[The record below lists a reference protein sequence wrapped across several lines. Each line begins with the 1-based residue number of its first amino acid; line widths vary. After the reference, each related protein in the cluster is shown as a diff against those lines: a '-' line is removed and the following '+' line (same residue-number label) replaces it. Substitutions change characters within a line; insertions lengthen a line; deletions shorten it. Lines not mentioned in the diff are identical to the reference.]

1 MTTDV
6 STIKAE
12 AKASTE
18 AAENAFLSK
27 VFAAPEATAPS
38 RSDEEVLDEAVG
50 EQNSTEGEPE
60 AEVEEKPKK
69 GESAQSDSEYEKA
82 CSTLALDG
90 YSKTVLG
97 KLDRTEVLE
106 LASKAKE
113 RHAKTANE
121 LKTRAERIK
130 ELEEATSAAKETSSP
145 TEASEDDDL
154 KEIRDTYGEEFAA
167 SLTKALNRRKSE
179 YEQRIA
185 ALEQERVRG
194 IIDGARASLKD
205 QFPQLDDPD
214 KLEKIQVEMGNHL
227 HKYQDLPASE
237 RAKMSMRDAARVL
250 FFDEVKASEAGKALA
265 AHRKRIGSQPT
276 PPNGKP
282 MGQKAMTPAEREDA
296 LLDAIFRG
304 DTEAKERLMRLS

>member
-1 MTTDV
+1 MTDV
-6 STIKAE
+6 STIKSE
-12 AKASTE
+12 AKATTE
-18 AAENAFLSK
+18 AAENAFLAK
-27 VFAAPEATAPS
+27 VFAAPEPEAPV
-38 RSDEEVLDEAVG
+38 RSDEEALEAAVG
-50 EQNSTEGEPE
+50 EQNSSEAE
-60 AEVEEKPKK
+60 AEVDEKESPKK
-69 GESAQSDSEYEKA
+69 GEKAQSDSDWEKA

-90 YSKTVLG
+90 FSKTVLE
-97 KLDRTEVLE
+97 KLDRAEVLE

-130 ELEEATSAAKETSSP
+130 ELEEAKSKAPETASP
-145 TEASEDDDL
+145 TDAEDDEL
-154 KEIRDTYGEEFAA
+154 KEIRETYGEEFAA
-167 SLTKALNRRKSE
+167 SLAKALKRRDSE
-179 YEQRIA
+179 YEQRMA
-185 ALEQERVRG
+185 VFEQERVRV

-214 KLEKIQVEMGNHL
+214 KLEKVQIEMGSHL
-227 HKYQDLPASE
+227 HKYQDLPAND
-237 RAKMSMRDAARVL
+237 RAKMAMRDAARVL

-276 PPNGKP
+276 PPNGRP
-282 MGQKAMTPAEREDA
+282 MGQKAMTPSEREDA

>member
-1 MTTDV
+1 MTDV

-12 AKASTE
+12 AKATTE
-18 AAENAFLSK
+18 AAENAFLAK
-27 VFAAPEATAPS
+27 VFAGPESDAPV
-38 RSDEEVLDEAVG
+38 RSDEEVLEDVVG
-50 EQNSTEGEPE
+50 EQNSAKGEPE
-60 AEVEEKPKK
+60 AEVEEKPQK
-69 GESAQSDSEYEKA
+69 GEKAQSDSDWEKA

-90 YSKTVLG
+90 FSKTVLE

-121 LKTRAERIK
+121 LKTRTERIK
-130 ELEEATSAAKETSSP
+130 ELEEVRSKAVETTGP
-145 TEASEDDDL
+145 TDAEDDEL
-154 KEIRDTYGEEFAA
+154 KNIRETYGEEFAA
-167 SLTKALNRRKSE
+167 SLSKAMKRKESE

-194 IIDGARASLKD
+194 IIDGARASLRD

-214 KLEKIQVEMGNHL
+214 KLEKVQVEMGSHL
-227 HKYQDLPASE
+227 HKYQELPASE
-237 RAKMSMRDAARVL
+237 RAKNAMRDAARVL
-250 FFDEVKASEAGKALA
+250 FFDEIKASDAGKALA
-265 AHRKRIGSQPT
+265 AHRRRIGSQPT

-282 MGQKAMTPAEREDA
+282 MGQKAMTAAEREDA
-296 LLDAIFRG
+296 ILDAIFRG